1 MTKRMQAA
9 LRIAEHLGLPKTF
22 PNLRTIELAVECEA
36 EYSDTPL
43 EEAEQLIV
51 AAAVNTRIGINRFFF
66 EDARW
71 RETDL
76 YLNYRRRRRMEH
88 TA

>member
-1 MTKRMQAA
+1 MQAA

-22 PNLRTIELAVECEA
+22 PNVRTIELAVECEA
-36 EYSDTPL
+36 EFTDLPI

-51 AAAVNTRIGINRFFF
+51 AAAAHTRISINRFFF

-71 RETDL
+71 RETEL
-76 YLNYRRRRRMEH
+76 YLNYQRRRRMEH